1 MLDLSFLMTETGIGD
16 GSRYIDWLKQ
26 GLLWTLSVSFLSA
39 CIASCLGVCVG
50 VIRTLPNA
58 PFTRVL
64 SHIYVE
70 IFRNIPLLLQLF
82 LWFYVLPELLPVR
95 WGDWLK
101 KDLNSLLSS
110 TSLLSEFIFSSL
122 ALGCYSAA
130 RVAEQVRAG
139 IQATAVGQV
148 YAAQSLGLSQFQCYR
163 YILLP
168 QALRMVWPTLTSELL
183 SLFKNSSLAMT
194 IGLLE
199 LTGQTRQISD
209 YTFRTFEIF
218 LIATLIY
225 IAISFV
231 ITWGMRHIERSMVYE
246 KP

>member
-1 MLDLSFLMTETGIGD
+1 MFDLSFLVTETGIGD

-26 GLLWTLSVSFLSA
+26 GLLWTLSVSFMSA
-39 CIASCLGVCVG
+39 CIASSLGIFVG
-50 VIRTLPNA
+50 VVRTLPNA
-58 PFTRVL
+58 PLLRLL
-64 SHIYVE
+64 SRMYVE
-70 IFRNIPLLLQLF
+70 LFRNIPLLLQLF
-82 LWFYVLPELLPVR
+82 LWFYVLPEVLPVR

-101 KDLNSLLSS
+101 KDLNTLLSS
-110 TSLLSEFIFSSL
+110 TSLLAEFIFSSL

-130 RVAEQVRAG
+130 RVAEQIRAG
-139 IQATAVGQV
+139 IQATAAGQIH
-148 YAAQSLGLSQFQCYR
+148 AAKSLGLSQFQCYR
-163 YILLP
+163 FILIP
-168 QALRMVWPTLTSELL
+168 QALRMVWPILTSELL

-218 LIATLIY
+218 LISTLIY

-231 ITWGMRHIERSMVYE
+231 ITGGMRHFERRMQ
-246 KP
+246 KL